1 MKPFV
6 TSDTIKRLSRRW
18 LRDVAPYNHAE
29 MKLAPSKAAL
39 LVIDMQRF
47 FLDPDAPGYTIGAP
61 AILPGVQ
68 RLIEAFR
75 DEERPVIYTR
85 HVHHPDGRDVGIMG
99 WWWDSM
105 CLEGSRESEIYPDI
119 APLDDDKVLLKHRY
133 SAFYNTDLEIVLRGL
148 AIEDLVISGV
158 MTNLCCET
166 TARDAYIR
174 DYRVFFLADGTGA
187 VNEDMQMASLRNL
200 SYGFARITTVDEMI
214 EEL

>member
-6 TSDTIKRLSRRW
+6 TSDTIKKLSRRW
-18 LRDVAPYNHAE
+18 LRDVAHYNHTE
-29 MKLAPSKAAL
+29 MKLASDKAAL

-47 FLDPDAPGYTIGAP
+47 FLEPGAPGFTSGAP
-61 AILPGVQ
+61 AILPELQ

-75 DEERPVIYTR
+75 DEERPIIYTR

-174 DYRVFFLADGTGA
+174 DYRIFFLADGTGA

-214 EEL
+214 QEL

>member
-18 LRDVAPYNHAE
+18 LRDVAPYNHTE
-29 MKLAPSKAAL
+29 MKLAANKAAL

-47 FLDPDAPGYTIGAP
+47 FLEPNAPGFTSGAP

-75 DEERPVIYTR
+75 DEERPIIYTR

-105 CLEGSRESEIYPDI
+105 CLEGSRESEIFPDI
-119 APLDDDKVLLKHRY
+119 APLKDDKILLKHRY
-133 SAFYNTDLEIVLRGL
+133 SAFYNTDL
-148 AIEDLVISGV
+148 
-158 MTNLCCET
+158 
-166 TARDAYIR
+166 
-174 DYRVFFLADGTGA
+174 
-187 VNEDMQMASLRNL
+187 
-200 SYGFARITTVDEMI
+200 
-214 EEL
+214 